1 MQDIIIKGG
10 RVIDCFS
17 GIDMIKNISIKDGKI
32 TEYHEGDKATKV
44 IDACGCIVAPGFID
58 AHTHLYWG
66 GSGVLSTH
74 ADISCLPNCVTTGCD
89 AGSTSI
95 WNFQSFY
102 RSDITNSLTR
112 IIAMLHPCIT
122 GVQLPPAE
130 EIENPKHFDTNQI
143 IAFFQQYPD
152 VIRGLKIRM
161 SKGTAGKF
169 GISPIQKAEEI
180 AEIIREKGMHCMV
193 TCHFSDLAEDV
204 TMGTFLQTLHGG
216 DILSHAFHPAGDSI
230 FNPDG
235 TIMDCVMKA
244 RERGV
249 LFDSSRGRINFSLEN
264 IQKAANQ
271 GFYPDV
277 ISTDLGKK
285 TLYLKPNFSIIN
297 SMSLFLNMGMP
308 LLDII
313 KAVTLT
319 PAKAFGILDK
329 AGRIGA
335 GMSADLAII
344 KVVDCKKTYRDLWGD
359 QITGEKLIVPMA
371 TVRNGA
377 VMFQQIFMDD
387 EPT

>member
-10 RVIDCFS
+10 RVVDFFS
-17 GIDMIKNISIKDGKI
+17 ETDLIQDIAVKDGKI
-32 TEYHEGDKATKV
+32 IKCCNEDTATKV
-44 IDACGCIVAPGFID
+44 IDAEGCIVAPGFID

-66 GSGVLSTH
+66 GSGILSTQ

-95 WNFQSFY
+95 WNFESFY
-102 RSDITNSLTR
+102 KSDITNSLTR
-112 IIAMLHPCIT
+112 IVAMLHPCIT
-122 GVQLPPAE
+122 GVQLPPSEEVENPNHFNKE
-130 EIENPKHFDTNQI
+130 EIIQ
-143 IAFFQQYPD
+143 FFERYPD
-152 VIRGLKIRM
+152 TIRGLKIRM

-169 GISPIQKAEEI
+169 GIAPIQKAEEI
-180 AEIIREKGMHCMV
+180 AETIRNKGYHCMV
-193 TCHFSDLAEDV
+193 TCHFSDLADGV
-204 TMGTFLQTLHGG
+204 TMDMLMETLQKD
-216 DILSHAFHPAGDSI
+216 DILSHVFHPAGDSI

-244 RERGV
+244 REKGI
-249 LFDSSRGRINFSLEN
+249 LFDSSRGRINFSIEN
-264 IQKAANQ
+264 IQKAAKH

-313 KAVTLT
+313 KAVTFT
-319 PAKAFGILDK
+319 PARSLGILDK
-329 AGRIGA
+329 AGTLMQGRP
-335 GMSADLAII
+335 ADIAII
-344 KVVDCKKTYRDLWGD
+344 KVVDCKKTYRDTFGG
-359 QITGEKLIVPMA
+359 QITGERLIIPMA
-371 TVRNGA
+371 TVRNGQ
-377 VMFQQIFMDD
+377 VVFQQIFMDN